1 MGFVKL
7 SKSNSIPFLKRVTK
21 KIKRAE
27 QCAFCIEGKNL
38 YKENLKKSCTNIYDN
53 LLSLRQFQ
61 NSSEMHFSEMSK
73 CEGFLRCTDKNEKPY
88 TSPLLTTIS
97 GHRHFIFSPLAE
109 KTFDFFQYLNLTKR
123 SSCPG
128 VFLKQPYWNFRKSA
142 KIFVQERNVLQSV
155 QLFQKRFSTQRFSRR
170 FLEKISEIFGTF
182 FFRSMT

>member
-21 KIKRAE
+21 KIKRNE

-73 CEGFLRCTDKNEKPY
+73 CEGFLRCTDKNEKPQ

-123 SSCPG
+123 SSCPE
-128 VFLKQPYWNFRKSA
+128 VFSKTA
-142 KIFVQERNVLQSV
+142 VLELPQ
-155 QLFQKRFSTQRFSRR
+155 
-170 FLEKISEIFGTF
+170 IC
-182 FFRSMT
+182 